1 MGVTVV
7 ADIGS
12 NWRAAPKEPLEA
24 GWKRWRELIH
34 TCAGVGVDV
43 VKGQF
48 LRRTVYP
55 EGSREAALVAD
66 YEWPQEWLP
75 RLAEECRAAGVEW
88 MCTVFEPQHVPLI
101 DPHVKRHKVASFELR
116 HRALL
121 KAVAATGKPV
131 VLSTGASTEDDI
143 GEAVH
148 AAGITE
154 RVIMLHCVSAYPA
167 ALDTMNLRVLAA
179 WQDVGWGLR
188 IPYGL
193 SDHTAPDTAVA
204 AVVAVALGAGLV
216 ECHVT
221 LEHDQQSPD
230 ASFSRDPFQLVAYVD
245 AIRQAEEALGSGLKR
260 TQPEEWSHYRFNPK
274 TGKRGTRDG

>member
-7 ADIGS
+7 ADVGS

-131 VLSTGASTEDDI
+131 ILSTGASSGSDISDAAAAMDD
-143 GEAVH
+143 ESL
-148 AAGITE
+148 E
-154 RVIMLHCVSAYPA
+154 RLTLLHCVSAYPA
-167 ALDTMNLRVLAA
+167 PLEAMNLRVLAEWA
-179 WQDVGWGLR
+179 PADTA
-188 IPYGL
+188 YGL

-230 ASFSRDPFQLVAYVD
+230 ASFSRDPFQLVAYVE

-274 TGKRGTRDG
+274 TGKRGTHDV